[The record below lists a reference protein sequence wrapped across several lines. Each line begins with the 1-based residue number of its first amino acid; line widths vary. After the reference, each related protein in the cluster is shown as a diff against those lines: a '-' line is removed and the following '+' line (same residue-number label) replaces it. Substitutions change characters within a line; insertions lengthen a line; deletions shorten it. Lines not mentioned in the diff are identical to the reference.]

1 MGGTDEL
8 QELVR
13 VLADVGLGVVAGDVV
28 PFDSVLVDV
37 VEDSCYRQKFIFI
50 CRVFKKLFYKVK
62 AIRLLFKPKVVRF
75 WYS

>member
-37 VEDSCYRQKFIFI
+37 VEDACQQNRQKFTILFI
-50 CRVFKKLFYKVK
+50 CK
-62 AIRLLFKPKVVRF
+62 
-75 WYS
+75 